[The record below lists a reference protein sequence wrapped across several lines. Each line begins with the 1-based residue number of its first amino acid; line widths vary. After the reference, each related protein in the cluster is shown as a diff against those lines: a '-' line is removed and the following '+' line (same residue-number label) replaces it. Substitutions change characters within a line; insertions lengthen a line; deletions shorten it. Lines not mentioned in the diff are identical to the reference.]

1 MAFFLN
7 SIPVPLK
14 KNTADKP
21 SVRMTDVKTVMIPML
36 MHQGTPATPMVKM
49 GDLVKV
55 GTKIAQ
61 ANGELS
67 SPIYASVSGKV
78 TKVCD
83 YLTASGKYVP
93 AIVITADGEMAT
105 EEGLTAPTVNSKDE
119 LLAAIRESGV
129 VGLGGAGF
137 PTHVKLNV
145 DFENVETLIVNGTE
159 CEPYITSDN
168 HVMNERAG
176 DIEFALSAFKKHL
189 GIKHIVIGVGN
200 NKKTSIENMKEL
212 ASRIEGAE
220 VIALPSTYSHGSEE
234 AIVFHATKKVLPQGK
249 LPVDIGCV
257 VCNVTTIAEIGKY
270 LKTGMPFVERYV
282 TVDGSCV
289 KEPQCVIAPIGVSL
303 EELFAFV
310 GEFECD
316 PERVVYGGPMMGITV
331 PSLSAPVLK
340 TTNSVLALSEKETKF
355 PKETAC
361 IRCGRCTNNCPLGI
375 APAAI
380 EKAYAR
386 KDVEELVALQVTA
399 CMECGSCAYLCPAHR
414 PLVQTNKLA
423 KALVKEANN

>member
-176 DIEFALSAFKKHL
+176 DIEFALNAFKKHL

>member
-14 KNTADKP
+14 KNTAEKP
-21 SVRMTDVKTVMIPML
+21 SVKMTDVKTVMIPTL
-36 MHQGTPATPMVKM
+36 MHKGTPATPVVKM

-83 YLTASGKYVP
+83 YLTASGTYVP
-93 AIVITADGEMAT
+93 AIIITSDGEMAT

-145 DFENVETLIVNGTE
+145 DYDKVDTLIVNGTE

-176 DIEFALSAFKKHL
+176 DIEYTLNAFKKYF
-189 GIKHIVIGVGN
+189 GIKNIVIGVGD
-200 NKKTSIENMKEL
+200 NKKTSIESMKAL
-212 ASRIEGAE
+212 AEKVEGAR
-220 VIALPSTYSHGSEE
+220 VVALPSTYSHGSEE
-234 AIVFHATKKVLPQGK
+234 AIIFHTTKKVLPQGK
-249 LPVDIGCV
+249 LPADIGCV
-257 VCNVTTIAEIGKY
+257 VCNVTTLAEIGKY
-270 LKTGMPFVERYV
+270 LQTGMPFVERYV

-289 KEPQCVIAPIGVSL
+289 KEPACVIAPIGVSL
-303 EELFAFV
+303 EDLFAFV
-310 GEFECD
+310 GEFVCEPD
-316 PERVVYGGPMMGITV
+316 RVVLGGPMMGITV

-340 TTNSVLALSEKETKF
+340 TTNAVLALSEKETKF

-361 IRCGRCTNNCPLGI
+361 IRCGRCTNNCPIGL

-380 EKAYAR
+380 EKAYAKR
-386 KDVEELVALQVTA
+386 DAEALVSLQVTA
-399 CMECGSCAYLCPAHR
+399 CMECGSCSYLCPAHR

>member
-21 SVRMTDVKTVMIPML
+21 SVRMTDVKTVMIPTL
-36 MHQGTPATPMVKM
+36 MHQGTPATPVVKM

-67 SPIYASVSGKV
+67 SPIYASISGKV

-249 LPVDIGCV
+249 LPTHIGCV

>member
-21 SVRMTDVKTVMIPML
+21 SVRMTDVKTVMIPTL
-36 MHQGTPATPMVKM
+36 MHQGTPATPVVKM

-249 LPVDIGCV
+249 LPTHIGCV

>member
-36 MHQGTPATPMVKM
+36 MHQGTPATPVVKM

-289 KEPQCVIAPIGVSL
+289 KEPKCVIAPIGVSL

-414 PLVQTNKLA
+414 PLVQTTKLA

>member
-21 SVRMTDVKTVMIPML
+21 SVRMTDVKTVMIPTL
-36 MHQGTPATPMVKM
+36 MHQGTPATPVVKM

-159 CEPYITSDN
+159 CEPYVTSDN

-176 DIEFALSAFKKHL
+176 DIECALNAFKKHL

-249 LPVDIGCV
+249 LPAHIGCV

>member
-21 SVRMTDVKTVMIPML
+21 SVRMTDVKTVMIPTL
-36 MHQGTPATPMVKM
+36 MHQGTPATPVVKM

-249 LPVDIGCV
+249 LPAHIGCV

-289 KEPQCVIAPIGVSL
+289 KEPKCVIAPIGVSL

>member
-14 KNTADKP
+14 KNTAEKP
-21 SVRMTDVKTVMIPML
+21 SVKMTDVKTVMIPTL
-36 MHQGTPATPMVKM
+36 MHKGTPATPVVKM

-83 YLTASGKYVP
+83 YLTASGTYVP
-93 AIVITADGEMAT
+93 AIIITSDGEMAT

-145 DFENVETLIVNGTE
+145 DYDKVDTLIVNGTE

-176 DIEFALSAFKKHL
+176 DIEYTLNAFKKYL
-189 GIKHIVIGVGN
+189 GFKNIVIGVGD
-200 NKKTSIENMKEL
+200 NKKTSIESMKAL
-212 ASRIEGAE
+212 AEKVEGAR
-220 VIALPSTYSHGSEE
+220 VVALPSTYSHGSEE
-234 AIVFHATKKVLPQGK
+234 AIIFHTTKKVLPQGK
-249 LPVDIGCV
+249 LPADIGCV
-257 VCNVTTIAEIGKY
+257 VCNVTTLAEIGKY
-270 LKTGMPFVERYV
+270 LQTGMPFVERYV

-289 KEPQCVIAPIGVSL
+289 KEPACVIAPIGVSL
-303 EELFAFV
+303 EDLFAFV
-310 GEFECD
+310 GEFACEPD
-316 PERVVYGGPMMGITV
+316 RVVLGGPMMGITV

-340 TTNSVLALSEKETKF
+340 TTNAVLALSEKETKF

-361 IRCGRCTNNCPLGI
+361 IRCGRCTNNCPIGL

-380 EKAYAR
+380 EKAYAKR
-386 KDVEELVALQVTA
+386 DAEALVSLQVTA
-399 CMECGSCAYLCPAHR
+399 CMECGSCSYLCPAHR

-423 KALVKEANN
+423 KALVKEAND

>member
-14 KNTADKP
+14 KNTAEKP
-21 SVRMTDVKTVMIPML
+21 SVKMTDVKTVMIPTL
-36 MHQGTPATPMVKM
+36 MHKGTPATPVVKM

-83 YLTASGKYVP
+83 YLTASGTYVP
-93 AIVITADGEMAT
+93 AIIITSDGEMAT

-145 DFENVETLIVNGTE
+145 DYDKVDTLIVNGTE

-176 DIEFALSAFKKHL
+176 DIEYTLNAFKKYF
-189 GIKHIVIGVGN
+189 GIKNIVIGVGD
-200 NKKTSIENMKEL
+200 NKKTSIESMKAL
-212 ASRIEGAE
+212 AEKVEGAR
-220 VIALPSTYSHGSEE
+220 VVALPSTYSHGSEE
-234 AIVFHATKKVLPQGK
+234 AIIFHTTKKVLPQGK
-249 LPVDIGCV
+249 LPADIGCV
-257 VCNVTTIAEIGKY
+257 VCNVTTLAEIGKY
-270 LKTGMPFVERYV
+270 LQTGMPFVERYV

-289 KEPQCVIAPIGVSL
+289 KEPACVIAPIGVSL
-303 EELFAFV
+303 EDLFAFV
-310 GEFECD
+310 GEFAYEPD
-316 PERVVYGGPMMGITV
+316 RVVLGGPMMGITV

-340 TTNSVLALSEKETKF
+340 TTNAVLALSEKETKF

-361 IRCGRCTNNCPLGI
+361 IRCGRCTNNCPIGL

-380 EKAYAR
+380 EKAYAKR
-386 KDVEELVALQVTA
+386 DAEALVSLQVTA
-399 CMECGSCAYLCPAHR
+399 CMECGSCSYLCPAHR

-423 KALVKEANN
+423 KALVKEAND

>member
-21 SVRMTDVKTVMIPML
+21 SVRMTDVKTVMIPTL
-36 MHQGTPATPMVKM
+36 MHQGTPATPVVKM

-159 CEPYITSDN
+159 CEPYVTSDN

-176 DIEFALSAFKKHL
+176 DIEFALNAFKKHL

-249 LPVDIGCV
+249 LPAHIGCV

>member
-21 SVRMTDVKTVMIPML
+21 SVRMTDVKTVMIPTL
-36 MHQGTPATPMVKM
+36 MHQGTPATPVVKM

-249 LPVDIGCV
+249 LPAHIGCV

>member
-36 MHQGTPATPMVKM
+36 MHQGTPATPVVKM

-249 LPVDIGCV
+249 LPAHIGCV

-361 IRCGRCTNNCPLGI
+361 IRCGRCTKNCPLGI

>member
-1 MAFFLN
+1 M
-7 SIPVPLK
+7 
-14 KNTADKP
+14 
-21 SVRMTDVKTVMIPML
+21 
-36 MHQGTPATPMVKM
+36 
-49 GDLVKV
+49 
-55 GTKIAQ
+55 
-61 ANGELS
+61 
-67 SPIYASVSGKV
+67 
-78 TKVCD
+78 
-83 YLTASGKYVP
+83 
-93 AIVITADGEMAT
+93 
-105 EEGLTAPTVNSKDE
+105 
-119 LLAAIRESGV
+119 
-129 VGLGGAGF
+129 
-137 PTHVKLNV
+137 NV

-249 LPVDIGCV
+249 LPAHIGCV

>member
-21 SVRMTDVKTVMIPML
+21 SVRMTDVKTVMIPTL
-36 MHQGTPATPMVKM
+36 MHQGTPATPVVKM

-145 DFENVETLIVNGTE
+145 DFENVETLIVIGTE

-249 LPVDIGCV
+249 LPTHIGCV

>member
-36 MHQGTPATPMVKM
+36 MHQGTPATPVVKM

-176 DIEFALSAFKKHL
+176 DIEFALNAFKKHL

>member
-21 SVRMTDVKTVMIPML
+21 SVRMTDVKTVMIPTL
-36 MHQGTPATPMVKM
+36 MHQGTPATPVVKM

-176 DIEFALSAFKKHL
+176 DIEFALNAFKKHL

>member
-36 MHQGTPATPMVKM
+36 MHQGTPATPVVKM

-105 EEGLTAPTVNSKDE
+105 EEGLAAPTVNSKDE

-249 LPVDIGCV
+249 LPAHIGCV

>member
-21 SVRMTDVKTVMIPML
+21 SVRMTDVKTVMIPTL
-36 MHQGTPATPMVKM
+36 MHQGTPATPVVKM

-249 LPVDIGCV
+249 LPTHIGCV

-423 KALVKEANN
+423 KALVKEAND

>member
-36 MHQGTPATPMVKM
+36 MHQGTPATPVVKM

-423 KALVKEANN
+423 KALVKEAND

>member
-36 MHQGTPATPMVKM
+36 MHQGTPATPVVKM

>member
-21 SVRMTDVKTVMIPML
+21 SVRMTDVKTVMIPTL

-176 DIEFALSAFKKHL
+176 DIEFALNAFKKHL

>member
-21 SVRMTDVKTVMIPML
+21 AVRMTEVKAVTLPML
-36 MHQGTPATPMVKM
+36 MHKGTPATPVVKM

-55 GTKIAQ
+55 GTKIAE

-67 SPIYASVSGKV
+67 SPIYASISGKV

-83 YLTASGKYVP
+83 YLTASGERVP
-93 AIVITADGEMAT
+93 AVVITADGEMAT
-105 EEGLTAPTVNSKDE
+105 EEACAPVVNSREE

-137 PTHVKLNV
+137 PTHVKLDV
-145 DFENVETLIVNGTE
+145 DFDKVDTLIVNGTE

-168 HVMNERAG
+168 HTMNERVS
-176 DIEFALSAFKKHL
+176 DIEYTLNAFKQYF
-189 GIKHIVIGVGN
+189 GVKHIVIGVGD
-200 NKKTSIENMKEL
+200 NKKTSLENMKAL
-212 ASRIEGAE
+212 ATRVEGVE
-220 VIALPSTYSHGSEE
+220 VLALPSTYSHGSEE
-234 AIVFHATKKVLPQGK
+234 AIIFHTTKKVLPQGK
-249 LPVDIGCV
+249 LPIDIGCV
-257 VCNVTTIAEIGKY
+257 VCNVTTLAEIGKY
-270 LKTGMPFVERYV
+270 LQTGMPLVERYV

-303 EELFAFV
+303 EDLFAFV
-310 GEFECD
+310 GEFVSE
-316 PERVVYGGPMMGITV
+316 PERVVVGGPMMGITV
-331 PSLSAPVLK
+331 PSLATPVLK
-340 TTNSVLALSEKETKF
+340 TTNAALALSSEETKF
-355 PKETAC
+355 PKEGPC

-386 KDVEELVALQVTA
+386 RDVEELVALQVNA
-399 CMECGSCAYLCPAHR
+399 CMECGSCSYLCPAHR

-423 KALVKEANN
+423 KMLVKEANN

>member
-14 KNTADKP
+14 KNTAEKP
-21 SVRMTDVKTVMIPML
+21 SVKMTDVKTVMIPTL
-36 MHQGTPATPMVKM
+36 MHKGTPATPVVKM

-83 YLTASGKYVP
+83 YLTASGTYVP
-93 AIVITADGEMAT
+93 AIIITSDGEMAT

-119 LLAAIRESGV
+119 LLAAICESGV

-145 DFENVETLIVNGTE
+145 DYDKVDTLIVNGTE

-176 DIEFALSAFKKHL
+176 DIEYTLNAFKKYL
-189 GIKHIVIGVGN
+189 GFKNIVIGVGD
-200 NKKTSIENMKEL
+200 NKKTSIESMKAL
-212 ASRIEGAE
+212 AEKVEGAR
-220 VIALPSTYSHGSEE
+220 VVALPSTYSHGSEE
-234 AIVFHATKKVLPQGK
+234 AIIFHTTKKVLPQGK
-249 LPVDIGCV
+249 LPADIGCV
-257 VCNVTTIAEIGKY
+257 VCNVTTLAEIGKY
-270 LKTGMPFVERYV
+270 LQTGMPFVERYV

-289 KEPQCVIAPIGVSL
+289 KEPACVIAPIGVSL
-303 EELFAFV
+303 EDLFAFV
-310 GEFECD
+310 GEFACEPD
-316 PERVVYGGPMMGITV
+316 RVVLGGPMMGITV

-340 TTNSVLALSEKETKF
+340 TTNAVLALSEKETKF

-361 IRCGRCTNNCPLGI
+361 IRCGRCTNNCPIGL

-380 EKAYAR
+380 EKAYAKR
-386 KDVEELVALQVTA
+386 DAEALVSLQVTA
-399 CMECGSCAYLCPAHR
+399 CMECGSCSYLCPAHR

-423 KALVKEANN
+423 KALVKEAND

>member
-21 SVRMTDVKTVMIPML
+21 SVRMTDVKTVMIPTL
-36 MHQGTPATPMVKM
+36 MHQGTPATPVVKM

-176 DIEFALSAFKKHL
+176 DIEFALNAFKKHL

-249 LPVDIGCV
+249 LPAHIGCV

-423 KALVKEANN
+423 KALVKEAND

>member
-36 MHQGTPATPMVKM
+36 MHQGTPATPVVKM

-176 DIEFALSAFKKHL
+176 DIEFALNAFKKHL

-423 KALVKEANN
+423 KALVKEAND

>member
-176 DIEFALSAFKKHL
+176 DIEFALNAFKKHL

-423 KALVKEANN
+423 KALVKEAND

>member
-21 SVRMTDVKTVMIPML
+21 SVRMTDVKTVMIPTL
-36 MHQGTPATPMVKM
+36 MHQGTPATPVVKM

-176 DIEFALSAFKKHL
+176 DIEFALNAFKKHL

-220 VIALPSTYSHGSEE
+220 VISLPSTYSHGSEE

-249 LPVDIGCV
+249 LPTHIGCV

>member
-1 MAFFLN
+1 
-7 SIPVPLK
+7 
-14 KNTADKP
+14 
-21 SVRMTDVKTVMIPML
+21 MTDVKTVMIPTL
-36 MHQGTPATPMVKM
+36 MHQGTPATPVVKM

-176 DIEFALSAFKKHL
+176 DIEFALNAFKKHL

>member
-21 SVRMTDVKTVMIPML
+21 SVRMTGVTTVMIPTL
-36 MHQGTPATPMVKM
+36 MHKGTPATPVVKM

-55 GTKIAQ
+55 GTKIAE
-61 ANGELS
+61 ANGEHS
-67 SPIYASVSGKV
+67 SPVYASVSGKV

-83 YLTASGKYVP
+83 YLTASGVSVP
-93 AIVITADGEMAT
+93 AVVITSDGEMTPADD
-105 EEGLTAPTVNSKDE
+105 LSVPVVNGRDD
-119 LLAAIRESGV
+119 LLCAIRESGV

-145 DFENVETLIVNGTE
+145 DFNNVETLIVNGTE

-176 DIEFALSAFKKHL
+176 DIEYALNAFKQHF
-189 GIKHIVIGVGN
+189 GIKNIVIGVGD
-200 NKKTSIENMKEL
+200 NKKSSIENMKAL
-212 ASRIEGAE
+212 ASRMEGVK

-249 LPVDIGCV
+249 LPIDIDCV

-270 LKTGMPFVERYV
+270 LQTGMPFVERYV

-303 EELFAFV
+303 EDLFAFC
-310 GEFECD
+310 GEFASD
-316 PERVVYGGPMMGITV
+316 PDRVVYGGPMMGITV
-331 PSLSAPVLK
+331 PDLSTPVLK
-340 TTNSVLALSEKETKF
+340 TTNSVLALSSEETKL
-355 PKETAC
+355 PKQTAC

-380 EKAYAR
+380 EKAYAKR
-386 KDVEELVALQVTA
+386 DVEELVALQVNA
-399 CMECGSCAYLCPAHR
+399 CMECGSCAYLCPASR

-423 KALVKEANN
+423 KILVKEAND

>member
-21 SVRMTDVKTVMIPML
+21 SVKMTDVKTVMIPTL
-36 MHQGTPATPMVKM
+36 MHKGTPATPVVKM

-83 YLTASGKYVP
+83 YLTASGTYVP
-93 AIVITADGEMAT
+93 AIIITSDGEMAV
-105 EEGLTAPTVNSKDE
+105 EEGLTAPTVNGKDE

-176 DIEFALSAFKKHL
+176 DIEYTLNAFKKHL
-189 GIKHIVIGVGN
+189 GIKNIVIGVGD
-200 NKKTSIENMKEL
+200 NKKTSIESMKAL
-212 ASRIEGAE
+212 AEKVEGAR

-234 AIVFHATKKVLPQGK
+234 AIIFHTTKKVLPQGK
-249 LPVDIGCV
+249 LPADIGCV
-257 VCNVTTIAEIGKY
+257 VCNVTTLAEIGKY
-270 LKTGMPFVERYV
+270 LQTGMPFVERYV

-289 KEPQCVIAPIGVSL
+289 KEPACVIAPIGVSL
-303 EELFAFV
+303 EDLFAFV
-310 GEFECD
+310 GEFVCEPD
-316 PERVVYGGPMMGITV
+316 RVVLGGPMMGITV

-340 TTNSVLALSEKETKF
+340 TTNAVLALSEKETKF

-361 IRCGRCTNNCPLGI
+361 IRCGRCTNNCPIGL

-380 EKAYAR
+380 EKAYAKR
-386 KDVEELVALQVTA
+386 DAEALVSLQVTA
-399 CMECGSCAYLCPAHR
+399 CMECGSCSYLCPAHR

-423 KALVKEANN
+423 KALVKEAND